1 MNQDNLDTL
10 WAAVH
15 KRKARNARI
24 TRVINTTLF
33 IGVVATLYTLVLW
46 RYFA

>member
-24 TRVINTTLF
+24 TRIINTTLF
-33 IGVVATLYTLVLW
+33 IGVVATLYALVL
-46 RYFA
+46 RPYFA